1 MLDALSKRFSN
12 ENINNNPGPA
22 DYGIPDEKLETKRK
36 NKPGKVALLDWSK
49 KSRSLASVVRFISQ
63 TYFS

>member
-1 MLDALSKRFSN
+1 MLDALGKRFSN

-49 KSRSLASVVRFISQ
+49 KSRSLASVVRFIISNLS
-63 TYFS
+63 F